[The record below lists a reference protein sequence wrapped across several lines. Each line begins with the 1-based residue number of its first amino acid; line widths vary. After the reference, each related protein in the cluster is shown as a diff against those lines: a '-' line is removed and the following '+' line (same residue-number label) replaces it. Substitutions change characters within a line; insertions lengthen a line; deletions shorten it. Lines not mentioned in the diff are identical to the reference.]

1 MGELLEVEML
11 SNSLDDHQ
19 VTKSL
24 DEVWAMQSMWRKFVR
39 TSVVSYASRLV
50 IMSWIDTESMGRLAK
65 QLQEYEDN
73 LTSF

>member
-11 SNSLDDHQ
+11 YNSLDDHQ

-39 TSVVSYASRLV
+39 TSVVSYANRLV
-50 IMSWIDTESMGRLAK
+50 IMSWIDTESLGRLAK

>member
-11 SNSLDDHQ
+11 YNSLDDHQ
-19 VTKSL
+19 VTESL

-39 TSVVSYASRLV
+39 TSVVSYANRLV
-50 IMSWIDTESMGRLAK
+50 IMSWIDTESLGRLAK

>member
-11 SNSLDDHQ
+11 YNSLDDHQ

-39 TSVVSYASRLV
+39 TSVVSYANRLV

>member
-11 SNSLDDHQ
+11 YNSLYDHQ

-39 TSVVSYASRLV
+39 TLVVSYASRLV
-50 IMSWIDTESMGRLAK
+50 IMSWIDTESLGRLAK

>member
-11 SNSLDDHQ
+11 YNSLDDHQ

-24 DEVWAMQSMWRKFVR
+24 DEVWAMQSMWRKSVR
-39 TSVVSYASRLV
+39 TSVVSYANRLV

>member
-19 VTKSL
+19 LTKSL

-39 TSVVSYASRLV
+39 TSVVSYANRLV

>member
-1 MGELLEVEML
+1 MGELLEVEMFY
-11 SNSLDDHQ
+11 NSLDDHQ

-39 TSVVSYASRLV
+39 TSVVSYANRLV
-50 IMSWIDTESMGRLAK
+50 IMSWIDTESLGRLAK

>member
-1 MGELLEVEML
+1 MGELLEVEMFY
-11 SNSLDDHQ
+11 NSLDDHQ

-39 TSVVSYASRLV
+39 TSVVSYANRLV